1 VLVTIVVI
9 KGPSPFYSYP
19 DEKSFFDRL
28 EAIRSVQK
36 VEGRG
41 RSLEIKIRTPISDV
55 GLRELLS
62 VLTRYGIR
70 DLSSLQQLTDS
81 RNKAWFEQPQTY
93 WHRAVF
99 SRSRTG

>member
-1 VLVTIVVI
+1 VPVTIVVI
-9 KGPSPFYSYP
+9 EGPSPFYSYP

-36 VEGRG
+36 IEGRG
-41 RSLEIKIRTPISDV
+41 RNLEIKMRTPISDV

-62 VLTRYGIR
+62 VLTRYGLR
-70 DLSSLQQLTDS
+70 DLSSLQQLANS
-81 RNKAWFEQPQTY
+81 RNRGWFEDPQMY

-99 SRSRTG
+99 GRHRAG

>member
-1 VLVTIVVI
+1 MTIIVI
-9 KGPSPFYSYP
+9 EGPSPFYSYP

-41 RSLEIKIRTPISDV
+41 RKLEIKIRPPISEV

-62 VLTRYGIR
+62 VLTRYDVR
-70 DLSSLQQLTDS
+70 DLSSLQRLANS
-81 RNKAWFEQPQTY
+81 RNRCWFENPEMY
-93 WHRAVF
+93 WHQAVF
-99 SRSRTG
+99 GRHRAG